1 MPTRS
6 VSTDRATPRASSGA
20 RTADRLHSL
29 AIQLLRSLR
38 REDTRTGLSAPR
50 LSALSVVV
58 YTGPLT
64 LGELAAAEQV
74 RAPTMSRLVRALEN
88 DGLVRRQGDPDDAR
102 VARFTATSKGVRL
115 LEAGRARRVE
125 SLANALSTLSRADRD
140 TLEAGVDV
148 LDRVVAFLRVGK

>member
-1 MPTRS
+1 
-6 VSTDRATPRASSGA
+6 
-20 RTADRLHSL
+20 
-29 AIQLLRSLR
+29 
-38 REDTRTGLSAPR
+38 
-50 LSALSVVV
+50 
-58 YTGPLT
+58 
-64 LGELAAAEQV
+64 
-74 RAPTMSRLVRALEN
+74 MSRLVRALEN

-125 SLANALSTLSRADRD
+125 SLANALSALSRAERD